1 MCFHAVVF
9 GEKTETRC
17 VSVFSQV
24 DSDKSD
30 TRQRL
35 YFVSG
40 FHPGHGNCSGSSGSR
55 HK

>member
-1 MCFHAVVF
+1 MLGCEFTRFLMCFHAVVF

-30 TRQRL
+30 TRQRGINVV
-35 YFVSG
+35 Y
-40 FHPGHGNCSGSSGSR
+40 PER
-55 HK
+55 T